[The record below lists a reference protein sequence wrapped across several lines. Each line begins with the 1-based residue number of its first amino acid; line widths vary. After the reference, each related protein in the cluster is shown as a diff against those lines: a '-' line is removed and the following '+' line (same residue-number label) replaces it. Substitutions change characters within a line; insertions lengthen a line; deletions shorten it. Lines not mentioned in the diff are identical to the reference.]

1 MVANLRLSWTRK
13 YLKKLYTDVATVR
26 RYGEE
31 VAEDGTTQVKEM
43 AEPVGEYPCRISFGQ
58 QDQEDRSQADIS
70 PELVGVK
77 LFFDIDVDI
86 RKGDIITAAK
96 MGENG
101 EVMQKIEGRASL
113 PARYVNHVEVTLYE
127 VGAA

>member
-13 YLKKLYTDVATVR
+13 HLRKLYTDVATVQ

-31 VAEDGTTQVKEM
+31 IAEDGTTQVKEI
-43 AEPVGEYPCRISFGQ
+43 AEPVGEYPCRVSFSQ
-58 QDQEDRSQADIS
+58 QDQEDRSQEDVS
-70 PELVGVK
+70 PILMGVK

-86 RKGDIITAAK
+86 RKGDVIKAAK

-101 EVMQKIEGRASL
+101 EVMQTITGRASL

-127 VGAA
+127 TGEA

>member
-13 YLKKLYTDVATVR
+13 HLQKLYTDVATVQ

-31 VAEDGTTQVKEM
+31 IAEDGTTQVKVN
-43 AEPVGEYPCRISFGQ
+43 AEPVGEYPCRISFSQ
-58 QDQEDRSQADIS
+58 QDQEDRSQEDVS
-70 PELVGVK
+70 PILMGVK

-86 RKGDIITAAK
+86 RKGDVIKAEK

-101 EVMQKIEGRASL
+101 EVMQTIQGRVSL

-127 VGAA
+127 TGEA

>member
-1 MVANLRLSWTRK
+1 MVANLRLNWTRK
-13 YLKKLYTDVATVR
+13 HLQKLYTDVATVQ

-31 VAEDGTTQVKEM
+31 VAEDGTTQVTVE
-43 AEPVGEYPCRISFGQ
+43 AQPVGEYPCRISFSQ
-58 QDQEDRSQADIS
+58 QDQEDRSQEDVS
-70 PELVGVK
+70 PILMGVK

-86 RKGDIITAAK
+86 RKGDVIKAAK

-101 EVMQKIEGRASL
+101 EVMQTIQGRASL

-127 VGAA
+127 TGEA

>member
-13 YLKKLYTDVATVR
+13 HLKKLYTDVATVR

-31 VAEDGTTQVKEM
+31 IAEDGTTQVKEM
-43 AEPVGEYPCRISFGQ
+43 AEPVGEYPCRISFSQ

-70 PELVGVK
+70 PELTGVK

-86 RKGDIITAAK
+86 RKGDVITAAK